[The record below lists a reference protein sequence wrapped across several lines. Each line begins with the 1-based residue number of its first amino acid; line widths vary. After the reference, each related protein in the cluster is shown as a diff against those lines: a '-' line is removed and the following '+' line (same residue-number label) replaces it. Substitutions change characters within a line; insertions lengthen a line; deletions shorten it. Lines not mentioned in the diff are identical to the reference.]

1 MKHEAWPIKRH
12 LRKLEEIHQSLR
24 AREERLEKRK
34 RVFPFSRRKQE
45 KYKCSIFLR
54 E

>member
-12 LRKLEEIHQSLR
+12 LRKLEETHQSLR

-34 RVFPFSRRKQE
+34 RVFQGESKKNTGVVF
-45 KYKCSIFLR
+45 F
-54 E
+54 

>member
-12 LRKLEEIHQSLR
+12 LRKLEDTHQSLR

-34 RVFPFSRRKQE
+34 RVFFFKEKARKIQV
-45 KYKCSIFLR
+45 
-54 E
+54 